1 MDDDQTSPAQK
12 LYSWLIANL
21 GERCLAPLTG
31 TDSRALQAALHV
43 LELYAYDGDS
53 SLLAAFRIVVH
64 RMQPK
69 NFGLAYH
76 AIAHVLD
83 WRDRSRI
90 WIAAGLPEFAPG
102 RCAME
107 P

>member
-1 MDDDQTSPAQK
+1 MESKLSSNDK
-12 LYSWLIANL
+12 LYQWLEANL

-31 TDSRALQAALHV
+31 TDNRALQAALHV
-43 LELYAYDGDS
+43 LELYAYDGDP
-53 SLLAAFRIVVH
+53 SLLTAFRLVVL
-64 RMQPK
+64 RMQRK

-83 WRDRSRI
+83 WQDRPRI
-90 WIAAGLPEFAPG
+90 WIGAGLPEFAPK